1 MYIVPIAWIY
11 VALLMSMA
19 EATNT
24 NGTVLGACITFVL
37 YGVLPVGIMVYI
49 MGTPARKR
57 RIREQ
62 EMRDREAFLAR
73 SGTLPSGDVPLE
85 PDASGHTP
93 ADPVTSVRKET

>member
-37 YGVLPVGIMVYI
+37 YGVMPVGIMVYI
-49 MGTPARKR
+49 MGTPSRKR

-62 EMRDREAFLAR
+62 EARDREAYLAR
-73 SGTLPSGDVPLE
+73 SGHSPSGVVPLE
-85 PDASGHTP
+85 PDTSSHTP
-93 ADPVTSVRKET
+93 ADPVTPVRKET